1 MVSVNQ
7 KIKQS
12 YSYIPYHPLVVGMKR
27 FTKQTTPLFY
37 YCVILPTWGMYHS
50 NGNAPCWIKVVKS
63 ISANML
69 SNTVFTLKYRIIQVV
84 YLIDWTTLPVSHIH
98 RDTSFLWAPSSENKG
113 TLRTLSVGRTVYC
126 DGIGIC
132 MHISMNLLIVANHI
146 NLELTCIEEVHSLAH
161 DVYADKHNSIVSIVY

>member
-12 YSYIPYHPLVVGMKR
+12 YSYILYHPLIVGMKH

-37 YCVILPTWGMYHS
+37 YCVILPTWDMYHS
-50 NGNAPCWIKVVKS
+50 NVNAPCWVKAVKS
-63 ISANML
+63 IS
-69 SNTVFTLKYRIIQVV
+69 VKYVV
-84 YLIDWTTLPVSHIH
+84 HHCIHPEVQDHSGCLPHWLDHPACFPH
-98 RDTSFLWAPSSENKG
+98 RDTNFPWASSSENKG

-146 NLELTCIEEVHSLAH
+146 NLELTCIER
-161 DVYADKHNSIVSIVY
+161 SIHLLMMCVLINTTV